1 MTADGN
7 WSLVVVTP
15 LGERRGNLSLKTEG
29 NTLNGSQMADGNSV
43 EIFDG
48 AVNGNEVLWKI
59 SITDPMPMTLE
70 FGGPVNGDEIAGTV
84 RLGEFGNSSFSVSRS

>member
-7 WSLVVVTP
+7 WGFVVVTP

-29 NTLNGSQMADGNSV
+29 NTLNGTQMADGNSV

-48 AVNGNEVLWKI
+48 AVNGNEVFWRV
-59 SITDPMPMTLE
+59 SITDPMPMTSR
-70 FGGPVNGDEIAGTV
+70 VRRNGQRERNCRYSETGRV
-84 RLGEFGNSSFSVSRS
+84 WQFFVLW

>member
-29 NTLNGSQMADGNSV
+29 NTLNGTQMADGNSV

-48 AVNGNEVLWKI
+48 AVNGNEVFWRV
-59 SITDPMPMTLE
+59 SITDPVPMTLE
-70 FGGPVNGDEIAGTV
+70 FAGTVNGNEIAGTV
-84 RLGEFGNSSFSVSRS
+84 RLGEFGSSSFFGSRS